1 MSKYRNQ
8 RTTVNG
14 IIFDSRREA
23 KRYCELAVL
32 ERAGVI
38 QDLQMQKTFVLVP
51 EQREEPTERYK
62 KGIHKGEWK
71 PGTLIERPITY
82 IADFVYHEKGQL
94 VVEDA
99 KGLRTKEYIIK
110 RKLMLYIHNIRI
122 KEV

>member
-32 ERAGVI
+32 EKAGEI
-38 QDLQMQKTFVLVP
+38 QNLQIQKTFVLVP
-51 EQREEPTERYK
+51 EQRAGPTERYK

-71 PGTLIERPITY
+71 QGTLLERPITY
-82 IADFVYHEKGQL
+82 IADFAYYENGRL

-99 KGLRTKEYIIK
+99 KGLRTKEYILK
-110 RKLMLYIHNIRI
+110 RKLMLYIHGIRI